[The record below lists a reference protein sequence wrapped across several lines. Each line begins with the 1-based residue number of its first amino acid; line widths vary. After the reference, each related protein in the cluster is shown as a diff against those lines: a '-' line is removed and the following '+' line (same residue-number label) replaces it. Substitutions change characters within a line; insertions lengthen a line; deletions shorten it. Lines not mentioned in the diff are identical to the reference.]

1 MKKIYYILK
10 NILYIIKNIYFIY
23 TVAKKYVTFFKY
35 IPIIIKFL
43 KNHFLFLFKLNLKY
57 RDNKNYFK
65 NLINR
70 FRFSNDW
77 FTNNIPNWLYV
88 FEKIE
93 SNKINY
99 ILEIGSYE
107 GMSSKFLLNYFDNAQ
122 IDCVETFTGS
132 DEHSNIDF
140 LKVESNFKFNLNN
153 HQERYRLFKMNS
165 KNFFNNKLFR
175 KQFYDLIYIDG
186 SHYKDDVYDDAV
198 NSFEILNKNGII
210 IFDDFLR
217 KYYVD
222 SDKNVIGA
230 VFKFIEKYSN
240 KIEIIFIGYQIFIK
254 KIN

>member
-10 NILYIIKNIYFIY
+10 NILYLIKNIYFIY
-23 TVAKKYVTFFKY
+23 IVAKKYFTFFKY

-57 RDNKNYFK
+57 RDNKNNFK

-93 SNKINY
+93 TNKINY

-132 DEHSNIDF
+132 DEHADIDF
-140 LKVESNFKFNLNN
+140 FKVESNFKFNLNN
-153 HQERYRLFKMNS
+153 YQERYRLFKMKS

-186 SHYKDDVYDDAV
+186 SHYKDDVYDDAIK
-198 NSFEILNKNGII
+198 SFELLNKNGII
-210 IFDDFLR
+210 IFYYFLI
-217 KYYVD
+217 KYYNYIY
-222 SDKNVIGA
+222 KNLIFE
-230 VFKFIEKYSN
+230 VFKFI
-240 KIEIIFIGYQIFIK
+240 
-254 KIN
+254 